1 MMQLFDELDKNNF
14 ILFAARNYYSPRC
27 IDAEEF
33 YDDLSRFKY
42 IKRLVNRPQRGGDLG
57 EKLLLNH
64 LTIILNVFGHDSG
77 LKMLEYK
84 IGIQNFDVIKP
95 FLIFMNVIPFDEYS
109 DIKMDQDVVKKL
121 SEL

>member
-1 MMQLFDELDKNNF
+1 MQLFETLDKDNF
-14 ILFAARNYYSPRC
+14 LLYAAKNYYSPRC

-42 IKRLVNRPQRGGDLG
+42 IKRLVNRHQRGGDLG

-64 LTIILNVFGHDSG
+64 LTIILNVFGHEAG

-84 IGIQNFDVIKP
+84 IGIENFDVIKP
-95 FLIFMNVIPFDEYS
+95 FLVFMNAI
-109 DIKMDQDVVKKL
+109 DINQYTGILMDQSVVQKL
-121 SEL
+121 RNI

>member
-1 MMQLFDELDKNNF
+1 MLLFDELDKDTF
-14 ILFAARNYYSPRC
+14 VLYAARNYYSPRC

-42 IKRLVNRPQRGGDLG
+42 IKRLVNRHQRGGDLG

-64 LTIILNVFGHDSG
+64 LTILLNVFGHEAG

-84 IGIQNFDVIKP
+84 IGIDNFDVIKP
-95 FLIFMNVIPFDEYS
+95 FLIFMNAIKVNQYTG
-109 DIKMDQDVVKKL
+109 IKMDQVVVDKL
-121 SEL
+121 RSL